1 MFALVRK
8 EITGFLGSLIG
19 HIVIIV
25 FLLIT
30 GLYLWVFPDNLLDQG
45 YADLAPL
52 FALAPWV
59 FLFLV
64 PAITMRSISEERRTG
79 TLEILLTK
87 PLTEL
92 QVVLAKYI
100 ACLLLVAVALLPTL
114 VYWYTISD
122 LALPQGNVDTGGI
135 LGSYIGLLFLAACFV
150 AVGIFAS
157 ALTESQIVAFLI
169 AVFLSFFLYLG
180 FELLADYSTFGGL
193 EGAVRRL
200 GIQEH
205 YMSMSRGV
213 IDLRDALYFVGVI
226 GLFLLLTRTVL
237 QSRTWS

>member
-1 MFALVRK
+1 
-8 EITGFLGSLIG
+8 
-19 HIVIIV
+19 
-25 FLLIT
+25 
-30 GLYLWVFPDNLLDQG
+30 
-45 YADLAPL
+45 
-52 FALAPWV
+52 
-59 FLFLV
+59 LFLV